1 MENEN
6 KITTTESTE
15 VTLPEIRHF
24 YIWDGMNL
32 LNSNGER
39 RYPLFAI
46 GKDGQ
51 GHDEII
57 FNYDIL
63 EKFLYGHFDDIEMR
77 IGFGIKTGRDH
88 STNVYGS
95 FDPDNE
101 VCVHCGTRTLSG
113 VRKKEYPGIT
123 DIRTEIN
130 IRTEDIPFL
139 KYAYVRILPVVKE

>member
-6 KITTTESTE
+6 KIATTESSE
-15 VTLPEIRHF
+15 VTLPEIGHF

-32 LNSNGER
+32 LNSKGER

-46 GKDGQ
+46 RKDGQ

-77 IGFGIKTGRDH
+77 IGFGIKTGSDH
-88 STNVYGS
+88 STKVYGS

-101 VCVHCGTRTLSG
+101 VCVHRGTRTLSV
-113 VRKKEYPGIT
+113 VRKKEHSGVT

-130 IRTEDIPFL
+130 IRAEDIPFL
-139 KYAYVRILPVVKE
+139 KYAYVRILPVVKD